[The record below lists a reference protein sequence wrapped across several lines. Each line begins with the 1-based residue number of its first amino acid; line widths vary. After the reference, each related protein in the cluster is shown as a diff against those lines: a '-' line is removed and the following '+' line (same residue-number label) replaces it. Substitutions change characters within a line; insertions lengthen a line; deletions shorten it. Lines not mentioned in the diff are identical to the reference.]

1 MAILAGGKPGTWH
14 AGLVPGASAPFRV
27 QFDAHGE
34 AQIGPTEAAYLRSI
48 PGLYTIIEDDGD
60 GFLVDEIPDTAP
72 EPEETPAPEKKS
84 EPKRTT
90 RRKTSLE

>member
-27 QFDAHGE
+27 QFDANGE
-34 AQIGPTEAAYLRSI
+34 AQISPTEAAYLRSI
-48 PGLYTIIEDDGD
+48 PGLYTITEDDGH
-60 GFLVDEIPDTAP
+60 GFLADEIPDAIP
-72 EPEETPAPEKKS
+72 DPEEMPASEKKV